1 MMSKKTTRLSFADKA
16 IARNTSNTKL
26 LKDGKIG
33 QPIYLPNTTRLKR
46 KISKQIPEIIHSKKE
61 KIPVYFDR
69 KGFIYDIHYRS
80 IKEEDFEKEKQN
92 QYENQNQK
100 TQVLLEYAPQ
110 KLKDF
115 PPFPKIDDYQSFSD
129 YEQAILD
136 WKSSV
141 ELSLGFI
148 IPPII
153 LGRTFNRPQVIET
166 ESEKFDLHYRES
178 TERTSSS
185 SEAKS
190 VDYRKSSNIDMK
202 IIAQESEELEKKG
215 FQMSDTY
222 SPRNTISRLK
232 QGDKLPEY
240 MPDTQELMGDIS
252 LWDSQ
257 LIPPTPNPSH
267 YLSFKEFELA
277 YKRWEKLTLS
287 TLDTLPPHCS
297 SFVNMY
303 GLITAEEKE
312 EKERKRRAEE
322 KARLFKEQI
331 QTKKKKT
338 RTFDTAFL
346 NWKMNLVGRLSRYSI
361 NKKNQG
367 YENMLLNFPYEALKS
382 LKESFENKEEN
393 LSDKKETLEDK
404 EEIAKETEPTLV
416 MNLDLSREE
425 TEKSALLA
433 RQKYEG
439 LWSTADQDTQ
449 QSLTKFII
457 QISEKISE
465 NLKTFSQSITPVLGR
480 VHGQLEQEWFSDS
493 NSQFNAPFK
502 GNNENNSSDFNIALR
517 RVDIPKKLLDNSK
530 DVPEEINGMKV
541 KFNVPQYDVYH
552 KIDLYKLKKSEK
564 YREDLLLEI
573 NRLSYITF
581 HNSIQSWFNP
591 KQIEKWNLSE
601 RKKNLDKEVFDP
613 EKFGFQQIHTVLHS
627 DIPHDIFSH
636 ILSDYTIQDNKE
648 KSYSEAFL
656 FPFNENNFYE
666 ILSIFNNSHSH
677 LVFAKLSQLV
687 MEALQGNISKQLLE
701 KYIYEQDVQ
710 NFYFLSFA
718 MCFFQDIH
726 IPIFPFI
733 SEMRNAS
740 SLLFKDEFKSLE
752 YSVFLHYYF
761 RNKNQEFKNIIWN
774 EDNVLNDILKSKEVN
789 LLGQIRLMA
798 VSKFQHVRFG
808 CRNIW
813 KTMLSIPTW
822 MNFLVDRY
830 TTNLEM
836 LIYDLSPPQ
845 QPDNMNPDDME
856 NMSVP
861 LMVEL
866 VHDFLIQAFSS
877 ANESHPILMESLFFQ
892 LVKHLQFY
900 IKKLRNPTLSFIA
913 NILHRMSQAFSK
925 FSLIES
931 RSKEVKVSFAVTTKK
946 RKLYIEYS
954 NIETILQMVSDS
966 AVMLYPLKT
975 SLIRLIIELIRPDS
989 VFSDVCQNPEFFTK
1003 IHIIFRSSH
1012 DHEFSKALWD
1022 LFTESLMFHS
1032 GVFELL
1038 KRTKHLKSMI
1048 ELISSSSD
1056 PATTITGLRA
1066 LNSIFCLPEK
1076 EARRIAKGKPS
1087 LRPLE
1092 KDPMKSIQKDVRFFA
1107 DFFAKNSLFVRI
1119 HMIYM
1124 NCEKK
1129 QGRLFAVKCLKK
1141 ESYRAGIMKIHDMSN
1156 GMNEQPIKSKLIVKM
1171 KTKEKKK
1178 KNSNKND

>member
-1 MMSKKTTRLSFADKA
+1 
-16 IARNTSNTKL
+16 
-26 LKDGKIG
+26 
-33 QPIYLPNTTRLKR
+33 
-46 KISKQIPEIIHSKKE
+46 
-61 KIPVYFDR
+61 
-69 KGFIYDIHYRS
+69 
-80 IKEEDFEKEKQN
+80 
-92 QYENQNQK
+92 
-100 TQVLLEYAPQ
+100 
-110 KLKDF
+110 
-115 PPFPKIDDYQSFSD
+115 
-129 YEQAILD
+129 
-136 WKSSV
+136 
-141 ELSLGFI
+141 
-148 IPPII
+148 
-153 LGRTFNRPQVIET
+153 
-166 ESEKFDLHYRES
+166 
-178 TERTSSS
+178 
-185 SEAKS
+185 
-190 VDYRKSSNIDMK
+190 
-202 IIAQESEELEKKG
+202 
-215 FQMSDTY
+215 
-222 SPRNTISRLK
+222 
-232 QGDKLPEY
+232 
-240 MPDTQELMGDIS
+240 
-252 LWDSQ
+252 
-257 LIPPTPNPSH
+257 
-267 YLSFKEFELA
+267 
-277 YKRWEKLTLS
+277 
-287 TLDTLPPHCS
+287 
-297 SFVNMY
+297 MY

-752 YSVFLHYYF
+752 YSVFLHYYLSKIKDAIQRKDHTF
-761 RNKNQEFKNIIWN
+761 LFVTISTQFETKIKNLRTSFGMVLQSNPSFMKKDLFKAALSNSTLISAYYTFILIYLIKT

-1129 QGRLFAVKCLKK
+1129 QGRLFANIPKLYSTFINNTLCTKIAKECLKK